1 MQVLQQT
8 VRVEA
13 LAGFPYDG
21 TILAIPGLSAINSY
35 PVVRRSMKKDNIETK
50 DQEFR
55 DKLKEL
61 RINMAIRQE
70 MADLKKNEPRNY
82 FKVVIP
88 LMAILVLAVFFVG
101 KTIRSHYPASATIPY
116 KVKIAENEQES
127 AAPDQ
132 TESEGTSAELKNPG
146 EFQSTDIV
154 IADSEENAPNPEGLV
169 FESEGEKGES
179 SSETHMATDSERKS
193 EVPLKIETTNDTI
206 ADEDASR
213 DDMDSTTS
221 LDTEIPGTDEVKSVP
236 AQSSSVGL
244 LSHYGTRIAQKFV
257 CSGVKDRNCLAPQT
271 VFALKKNQNPHVWM
285 EVYSDSVP
293 YTLKHVYYHEGRKYV
308 EVPLRIE
315 YRRMRTWSYITLT
328 GSTLVGSWH
337 VETVAE
343 DGTVLGRADF
353 QVLTGR

>member
-1 MQVLQQT
+1 
-8 VRVEA
+8 
-13 LAGFPYDG
+13 
-21 TILAIPGLSAINSY
+21 
-35 PVVRRSMKKDNIETK
+35 MKKDNIETK

-88 LMAILVLAVFFVG
+88 LLAVLVLAVFFVG
-101 KTIRSHYPASATIPY
+101 KTIRSHQPVSATIPY
-116 KVKIAENEQES
+116 KVKIAENKQDS

-132 TESEGTSAELKNPG
+132 TESGGTVAIPENKSD
-146 EFQSTDIV
+146 SHSMDIV
-154 IADSEENAPNPEGLV
+154 IADSEENAANPEALP
-169 FESEGEKGES
+169 FELEGENEES
-179 SSETHMATDSERKS
+179 SSETHMATDSESKS

-206 ADEDASR
+206 AGETESS
-213 DDMDSTTS
+213 DDMDSATS
-221 LDTEIPGTDEVKSVP
+221 VDTEIPGTDEVKSVP
-236 AQSSSVGL
+236 AQPSFVGS

-257 CSGVKDRNCLAPQT
+257 CSGVKNRNCLAPQT
-271 VFALKKNQNPHVWM
+271 VFALEKNQNPHVWM

-308 EVPLRIE
+308 EVPLRIK
-315 YRRMRTWSYITLT
+315 YRRTRTWSYITLT

-353 QVLTGR
+353 QVLAGR